1 MMNYATVPFLCLV
14 LAADWPQFR
23 GPNGAGV
30 SDGSA
35 LPTKFSPEK
44 NVVWKTAVPPGH
56 SSPILTETRIFMTA
70 ADHEKLLTLCL
81 DRATGKTLW
90 QREAPRPR
98 KEEFQPTNSPAS
110 PSPVTDGRN
119 VYVFF
124 GDFGL
129 IS

>member
-1 MMNYATVPFLCLV
+1 MSGKPPLL
-14 LAADWPQFR
+14 
-23 GPNGAGV
+23 
-30 SDGSA
+30 
-35 LPTKFSPEK
+35 
-44 NVVWKTAVPPGH
+44 PGH

-81 DRATGKTLW
+81 DRAPGKVLR